1 MINSSSKRNL
11 YRVLILSI
19 TLGALAAMPLLSSA
33 TSASSV
39 SIVNNSSR
47 QIRYVYLSHVNAD
60 DWTGNQLTGNGISP
74 GQSATVSNFSCDQ
87 QQIKVIAEDA
97 DGCFLSTVIAC
108 GDNVTWTVS
117 NDTPADCG
125 Q

>member
-74 GQSATVSNFSCDQ
+74 GQYATVSNFSCDQ